1 LKSNQS
7 KIEFMKILKKQFRH
21 IVLLFTLLILFQSCR
36 VYHKKSVT
44 LDQAVIEQK
53 RVKIKTVDNKTLKFK
68 KIIHESGE
76 YYGIKPSTFMDTIY
90 KIPLDQ
96 NKLQN
101 IRMHNKTLSIIYGAG
116 LSVVLIIIIGGYIIV
131 ASATDYL

>member
-1 LKSNQS
+1 
-7 KIEFMKILKKQFRH
+7 MKILKKQFRY

-68 KIIHESGE
+68 KIIHEDGE

-101 IRMHNKTLSIIYGAG
+101 IRMHNKTLSIIYGIVITKF
-116 LSVVLIIIIGGYIIV
+116 VVFAAIIAIAFASWSGSSIGGHFQV
-131 ASATDYL
+131 PN